1 MNARLRT
8 AGATLLVLLAPTALL
23 AHNFWVEPATLFPR
37 AGARLDVSL
46 CIGHH
51 LEVERYARN
60 PRHAAEFYVLAADGT
75 KVDVAGEPGAQP
87 AGYVEALPA
96 GPAWVVYRSN
106 FSGSELEA
114 PRFEAYL
121 LEEGLE
127 HVVAERAA
135 RGESERP
142 GRERYARAAKALV
155 VASDGVAAVG
165 ADGSAP
171 DLPASAWAPVG
182 LPAELVLRANPLV
195 PPPKD
200 VADLVLQLLV
210 DGEPRAGALV
220 TLQSLGTVEGT
231 ALVHRARTD
240 EAGLAKLPW
249 PKAGPWLAT
258 TVHMVRAEG
267 ETDFEWRS
275 QFVSLRFDVP
285 GGSLGAGPAKT
296 AGDGRSGN

>member
-1 MNARLRT
+1 MKPRVRS
-8 AGATLLVLLAPTALL
+8 AGAALLLLLAPTALL
-23 AHNFWVEPATLFPR
+23 AHNFWVEPDTLFPR

-60 PRHAAEFYVLAADGT
+60 PRHAAEFYVLAADRT
-75 KVDVAGEPGAQP
+75 KVEVAGEPGAQP
-87 AGYVEALPA
+87 AGHVEAMPA

-114 PRFEAYL
+114 DRFEAYL
-121 LEEGLE
+121 VEEGLE

-155 VASDGVAAVG
+155 VASHGVAADG
-165 ADGSAP
+165 AESVTADV
-171 DLPASAWAPVG
+171 PAFASAPVG
-182 LPAELVLRANPLV
+182 LPAELVLKANPLL
-195 PPPKD
+195 PAPKD
-200 VADLVLQLLV
+200 TTHLPLQLLV

-220 TLQSLGTVEGT
+220 TLQSLSTGLDT
-231 ALVHRARTD
+231 ATTHRARTD
-240 EAGLAKLPW
+240 EAGIARLPW
-249 PKAGPWLAT
+249 PKEGQWLAT

-267 ETDFEWRS
+267 ETEYEWRS

-285 GGSLGAGPAKT
+285 GGSPSEAPAKPS
-296 AGDGRSGN
+296 GNGRSGP